1 MYNMLCILL
10 FIRLRIHFKHINKIQ
25 YTTGIIN
32 GAGRL
37 FFFSQFF
44 TSFFVIDSRIYAL
57 TKKTSML
64 AWTKCNSI
72 QKRVEKE
79 ATTFSNLN
87 ELMNFNE
94 IAITQIIKHI
104 HMNI

>member
-25 YTTGIIN
+25 YTTGIVN

-44 TSFFVIDSRIYAL
+44 TSFYFIDSRFYAL
-57 TKKTSML
+57 TKKNEYVGMD
-64 AWTKCNSI
+64 TKCNSI
-72 QKRVEKE
+72 QKRVKKE
-79 ATTFSNLN
+79 ATTF
-87 ELMNFNE
+87 
-94 IAITQIIKHI
+94 
-104 HMNI
+104 